1 MTVLVLPRIPR
12 VSGIILGANNGVDPF
27 KSPINTTKR
36 ATCCGGFAET
46 PRRAR
51 RVAPRGLMALLNIS
65 VWRYVNRIERE
76 REKTR
81 KREREREREGKHGS
95 GRAGYGIL

>member
-36 ATCCGGFAET
+36 ATRCGGFAET
-46 PRRAR
+46 PRRAG

-65 VWRYVNRIERE
+65 VWRYVNRIA

-81 KREREREREGKHGS
+81 KRERARERGGGKHGS

>member
-36 ATCCGGFAET
+36 ATRCGGFARDAA

-51 RVAPRGLMALLNIS
+51 CSARLDGAPEYIGVALC
-65 VWRYVNRIERE
+65 
-76 REKTR
+76 
-81 KREREREREGKHGS
+81 
-95 GRAGYGIL
+95 